1 MWDEKYRLKGLALL
15 DSLRR
20 HVPEFRLYV
29 LCLDDKT
36 QADIERIACK
46 ELVPVKV
53 DNVETPETLAHI
65 RATRNR
71 TESYWTL
78 TPCIT
83 LHCMTHFDLFDIA
96 YIDAD
101 CYLFSDLAP
110 LYAEVADAP
119 VAIIPHRWTPLHADR
134 LRPNGIY
141 NVSWVYFDRAGL
153 GCLKHWRGQCIERC
167 SLSVGCGDQ
176 GYLDDWP
183 ERWGAHVV
191 QHLGADLAPW
201 NQAQYKYRIDDSLYI
216 FDGQR
221 EDPLLFYHFHE
232 FEYKIR
238 RTNYP
243 LHPMVARHVYPEYE
257 AQF

>member
-1 MWDEKYRLKGLALL
+1 MWDSNYHAKGLALI

-29 LCLDDKT
+29 VPLDDVVFEYFVKHN
-36 QADIERIACK
+36 
-46 ELVPVKV
+46 VPSVTAV
-53 DNVETPETLAHI
+53 PLYSVETSEVLDGVRQGRT
-65 RATRNR
+65 RA
-71 TESYWTL
+71 EFIWTL
-78 TPCIT
+78 SSCIT
-83 LHCMTHFDLFDIA
+83 QHCLYHFDLFDIA

-101 CYLFSDLAP
+101 CYLFNDIAP
-110 LYAEVADAP
+110 LYAEVGDAP
-119 VAIIPHRWTPLHADR
+119 VAIIPHRWTPVYADR
-134 LRPNGIY
+134 LRPNGVY
-141 NVSWVYFDRAGL
+141 NVGWVYFDRAGVK
-153 GCLKHWRGQCIERC
+153 CLERWREQCIERC

-191 QHLGADLAPW
+191 QHLGANLAPW
-201 NQAQYKYRIDDSLYI
+201 NQLQYRYRIDNDLYI

-232 FEYKIR
+232 FESGVR

-243 LHPMVARHVYPEYE
+243 LHPLVAQCVYPEYE